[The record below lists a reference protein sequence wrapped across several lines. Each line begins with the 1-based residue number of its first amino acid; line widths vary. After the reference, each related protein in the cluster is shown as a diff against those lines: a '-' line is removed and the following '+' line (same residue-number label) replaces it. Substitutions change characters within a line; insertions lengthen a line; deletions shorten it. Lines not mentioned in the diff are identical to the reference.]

1 MFTYLLL
8 WTSFP
13 KKNSMRKIIDKILY
27 FFKLKIKKE
36 SPKIEEVIE
45 PQIKRLT
52 YTKRTDI

>member
-1 MFTYLLL
+1 
-8 WTSFP
+8 
-13 KKNSMRKIIDKILY
+13 MRKVIDKILY

-36 SPKIEEVIE
+36 LPKIEEVIE

>member
-1 MFTYLLL
+1 MNIIT
-8 WTSFP
+8 
-13 KKNSMRKIIDKILY
+13 KKSSMRKIIDKILY

-36 SPKIEEVIE
+36 SPKLEEVIE